1 MPSIAR
7 RSLLVTGLL
16 ILAACNRPPPAYFQG
31 YAEAEYVRVALPFA
45 GMLERLHAERGAQV
59 AAGDPLFVLERE
71 NETAARREAEERL
84 RSAEAQLANLRKGRR
99 PTEIEAIQA
108 QLAQAETNLG
118 LSEAQLR
125 RAEQLV
131 AQNFI
136 AKEKLDEART
146 ARDRDRARVAQ
157 LRAEL
162 ATAKL
167 AARADEIKAAE
178 AAVEAARAALEQAEW
193 RLSQKS
199 ATAPVAGRVVDTYF
213 VKGEWVPAGV
223 PVVSLLPPQNVK
235 VRFFVPETALGS
247 LNVGQAVSV
256 ECDGCP
262 APIPARISFIAPQAE
277 FTPPVIYSRENRAR
291 LVFLIEARPSAED
304 APKLH
309 PGQPVSV
316 RIAS

>member
-1 MPSIAR
+1 V
-7 RSLLVTGLL
+7 LLVAGLVF
-16 ILAACNRPPPAYFQG
+16 LAACGKPPSPYFQG

-45 GMLERLHAERGAQV
+45 GTLERLHVGRGAQV
-59 AAGDPLFVLERE
+59 AAGDPLFALERE

-108 QLAQAETNLG
+108 QLAQAETNLK
-118 LSEAQLR
+118 LSEVQLH

-167 AARADEIKAAE
+167 AARVDEIKAAE
-178 AAVEAARAALEQAEW
+178 AAAEAARAALEQAEW
-193 RLSQKS
+193 RLTQKS
-199 ATAPVAGRVVDTYF
+199 ATAPVAGWVVDTYF

-223 PVVSLLPPQNVK
+223 PVVSLLPPQNIK

-247 LNVGQAVSV
+247 LKVGQAVSV

-262 APIPARISFIAPQAE
+262 APVPARISFIAPQAE
-277 FTPPVIYSRENRAR
+277 FTPPVIYSRENRAK
-291 LVFLIEARPSAED
+291 LVFLIEARPSEED